1 MLKTPS
7 VALAS
12 PRIVY
17 RVAQPGA
24 AESARVSTIDRLR
37 SACGS
42 RACSRLACACFA
54 AAALTVGVAP
64 AFAQE
69 EPPTP
74 GSTESIVKPLHR
86 FDVHLDY
93 QRLKGNAD
101 QWTTTLRYER
111 PYDLGNRWKLAFR
124 ADLPLPVNNE
134 NPLGE
139 FHGGVGDLLLQA
151 TLSQKFQG
159 DNGYGFAM
167 RMIAPTASSEE
178 FGGGRWR
185 MLPTVGVQFGLPGIS
200 NGSFFQPLMR
210 YQFDVG
216 GDSSRR
222 HYSDVQLAPTVNIAL
237 ENDWYVTL
245 FPSTDIRYNFIQREW
260 FVPFNV
266 EVGRQWS
273 RNIVTSLEL
282 GVPIYREENPVY
294 LFKLEGRLTVLF

>member
-1 MLKTPS
+1 
-7 VALAS
+7 
-12 PRIVY
+12 
-17 RVAQPGA
+17 
-24 AESARVSTIDRLR
+24 VSTIDRLQ
-37 SACGS
+37 STFAWGVAKT
-42 RACSRLACACFA
+42 RAHRLLLRGCI
-54 AAALTVGVAP
+54 LTAVVAFRVAP
-64 AFAQE
+64 AAAQE
-69 EPPTP
+69 EPLTP

-111 PYDLGNRWKLAFR
+111 PYDLGDRWKLAFR
-124 ADLPLPVNNE
+124 ADVLLPVNND
-134 NPLGE
+134 NALGE
-139 FHGGVGDLLLQA
+139 FRGGVGDLLLQA

-185 MLPTVGVQFGLPGIS
+185 LLPTAGVQFGLPGIS
-200 NGSFFQPLMR
+200 EGSYFQPVVR

-222 HYSDVQLAPTVNIAL
+222 HFSDVQLAPTVNMAL
-237 ENDWYVTL
+237 DRDWYVTL

-282 GVPIYREENPVY
+282 GVPVYREENPVY